1 MKQNHILESICEELF
16 NTATSV
22 ITLILKENL
31 FNKLWFIICGLL
43 INFNKPQ
50 AVVGWFVY
58 LFCYMVTSDY
68 LNKVLCFL
76 PVISAA
82 ISSVQEVSILETF
95 FFFFWQLT
103 VGIPVCICL
112 TLQLGKPCWHLQ
124 ILLKLKTAYSLVKNK
139 CSLTASK
146 KKKPKQLCSLLVCF
160 DKRCS

>member
-1 MKQNHILESICEELF
+1 MKQNHILESICGELF

-76 PVISAA
+76 AVISAA

-124 ILLKLKTAYSLVKNK
+124 NLLKLKTAYSLVKNK
-139 CSLTASK
+139 CSFTASK
-146 KKKPKQLCSLLVCF
+146 KKKTKTAVFFACLF
-160 DKRCS
+160 

>member
-1 MKQNHILESICEELF
+1 MKQNHILESICGELF

-76 PVISAA
+76 AVISAA

-95 FFFFWQLT
+95 FFFLAADSGHPC
-103 VGIPVCICL
+103 VHLPDSSVRK
-112 TLQLGKPCWHLQ
+112 TLLAFTK
-124 ILLKLKTAYSLVKNK
+124 S
-139 CSLTASK
+139 S
-146 KKKPKQLCSLLVCF
+146 
-160 DKRCS
+160 